1 MAEEEKKEE
10 PKDSGAADAAPAKAA
25 PAQAAAGTKAPA
37 GFRQMLGE
45 KKGMTQLFDGQGKL
59 RAVTVIQAGPCT
71 VSNVRTKERDGY
83 TAVQLAFGARKEKN
97 VSKPLAGQFKAA
109 NLKPAKVLRE
119 FRVSDVKGWAVGQI
133 VDLEGRFKV
142 LDYVDVHGVTKGM
155 GFQGA
160 MKRHGF
166 AGLPGSHGASDKER
180 SPGSLA
186 SRRSLGRVLP
196 GQRMAGHMGAVTTA
210 VQKLEVVQVETDK
223 NLIYV
228 NGSVPGPVGSVVTL
242 AETVKDKKVRIIRK
256 IVSALRDKMG
266 NIIQA
271 KGAKAAA
278 KAQAPKAAE
287 KK

>member
-1 MAEEEKKEE
+1 MADEAKKEEGKTE
-10 PKDSGAADAAPAKAA
+10 PKDSTAADAAAGNAAAKA
-25 PAQAAAGTKAPA
+25 PT
-37 GFRQMLGE
+37 GFRNLLGE
-45 KKGMTQLFDGQGKL
+45 KKGMTQLFDGQGRL

-83 TAVQLAFGARKEKN
+83 TAIQLAFGSRKEKN
-97 VSKPLAGQFKAA
+97 LGKPLAGQYKAA
-109 NLKPAKVLRE
+109 GLKPAKALRE
-119 FRVSDVKGWAVGQI
+119 FRVADVKGWTVGQV

-142 LDYVDVHGVTKGM
+142 LDYVDVHGITKGM

-166 AGLPGSHGASDKER
+166 SGLPASHGASDKER

-196 GQRMAGHMGAVTTA
+196 GQRMAGHMGHVATA
-210 VQKLEVVQVETDK
+210 VQKLEVVQVELEK
-223 NLIYV
+223 HLIYV
-228 NGSVPGPVGSVVTL
+228 NGSVPGPAGSIVTL
-242 AETVKDKKVRIIRK
+242 TETVKNRKVRIIRK
-256 IVSALRDKMG
+256 MVSVLRDKMG

-278 KAQAPKAAE
+278 KAQAPKAPE